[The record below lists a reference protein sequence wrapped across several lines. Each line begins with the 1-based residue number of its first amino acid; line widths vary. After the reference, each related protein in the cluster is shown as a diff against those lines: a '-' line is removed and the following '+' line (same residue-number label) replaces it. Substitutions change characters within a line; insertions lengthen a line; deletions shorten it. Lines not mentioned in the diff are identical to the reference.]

1 VSKQYLTVLM
11 SILSP
16 SRFGFPARNYS
27 TRWMKNP
34 GTICSME
41 PDGHSQHLTEREQ
54 KILFQRWENQQKQEV
69 AEQSEPTVKDI
80 AEAYGMT
87 PEEVTR
93 QLGEVRAEEAQQ
105 TEAARQRRVG
115 ATRTLRG
122 GITALVLV
130 GLGWAAV
137 THLHSIHLG
146 ETSVK
151 AAERHESQ
159 GDKAFDAANYS
170 AAEGEYLLAV
180 QQQPNIAMYR
190 NNLGDAL
197 YSQKKYAQALPQY
210 QEAVRLMP
218 NRANYVQKLAD
229 TLLDMGRYAEALSSF
244 RAAHALD
251 PASTAADTG
260 LGASLAKMNKYA
272 EAEAAYREALRLSP
286 ADADVLDGLGAAIG
300 EQHRIA
306 EAAADF
312 REAVALA
319 PGNAQYRS
327 NLDMAEKMLQKGEH

>member
-1 VSKQYLTVLM
+1 
-11 SILSP
+11 
-16 SRFGFPARNYS
+16 
-27 TRWMKNP
+27 
-34 GTICSME
+34 ME
-41 PDGHSQHLTEREQ
+41 PDNNSQHLTEREQ
-54 KILFQRWENQQKQEV
+54 KILFQRWEDQQKQEV

-80 AEAYGMT
+80 AEAYGMP
-87 PEEVTR
+87 PEEVSR
-93 QLGEVRAEEAQQ
+93 QLGEVRVEEAQRAA
-105 TEAARQRRVG
+105 AARQRRAG
-115 ATRTLRG
+115 AVHTLRG
-122 GITALVLV
+122 GMIALVLL

-151 AAERHESQ
+151 SAERHENQ
-159 GDKAFDAANYS
+159 GDKAFNAANYS

-197 YSQKKYAQALPQY
+197 YSQKKYPQALPQY
-210 QEAVRLMP
+210 QEAMRLMP
-218 NRANYVQKLAD
+218 NRATYVQNLAD
-229 TLLDMGRYAEALSSF
+229 TLLDMGRYAEAVSSF
-244 RAAHALD
+244 RAARTLD

-260 LGASLAKMNKYA
+260 LGASLAKMHRYA
-272 EAEAAYREALRLSP
+272 EAEAAYREALQLSP

-306 EAAADF
+306 EAATDF
-312 REAVALA
+312 RDAVTLA

-327 NLDMAEKMLQKGEH
+327 NLDIAEKMLQKGKH